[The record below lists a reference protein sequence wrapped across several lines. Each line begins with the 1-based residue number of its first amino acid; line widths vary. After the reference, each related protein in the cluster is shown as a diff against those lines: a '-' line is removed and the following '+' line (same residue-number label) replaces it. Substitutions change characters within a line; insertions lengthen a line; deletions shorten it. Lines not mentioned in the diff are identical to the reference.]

1 MKSINISLPEE
12 MRVYVEEQVASGGY
26 STTSEYIRQLIRQ
39 DRQQKAEKQLEQL
52 LLEGLNS
59 GEAAPMTAEDWA
71 EIRQAVTDKITA
83 RKSDSRM
90 S

>member
-12 MRVYVEEQVASGGY
+12 MRVYVEEQVANEGY

-39 DRQQKAEKQLEQL
+39 DRQQKAEKQLEKL

-59 GEAAPMTAEDWA
+59 GEATPMTAEDWT
-71 EIRQAVTDKITA
+71 EIRQAVKNKIATH
-83 RKSDSRM
+83 KNNNM
-90 S
+90 G

>member
-12 MRVYVEEQVASGGY
+12 MRIYVEEQVASGSY

-39 DRQQKAEKQLEQL
+39 DRQQKAEKHLEQL

-59 GEAAPMTAEDWA
+59 GEATPMTAEDWT
-71 EIRQAVTDKITA
+71 EIRQAVKNKIAA
-83 RKSDSRM
+83 RKNNHVG
-90 S
+90 

>member
-12 MRVYVEEQVASGGY
+12 MRIYIEEQVASGGY

-59 GEAAPMTAEDWA
+59 GEATPMSAKDWA
-71 EIRQAVTDKITA
+71 EIRQVVTDKIAA
-83 RKSDSRM
+83 RKNNPVG
-90 S
+90 

>member
-12 MRVYVEEQVASGGY
+12 MRIYIEEQVAIGGY

-59 GEAAPMTAEDWA
+59 GEASPMTAKDWA
-71 EIRQAVTDKITA
+71 EIRQAVTDKIAA
-83 RKSDSRM
+83 RKNNSVG
-90 S
+90 

>member
-12 MRVYVEEQVASGGY
+12 MRIYIQEQVASGGY

-59 GEAAPMTAEDWA
+59 GEATPMTAKDWA
-71 EIRQAVTDKITA
+71 AIRQVVTDKIA
-83 RKSDSRM
+83 GRKNNPVG
-90 S
+90 

>member
-12 MRVYVEEQVASGGY
+12 MRIYIEEQVANGGY

-59 GEAAPMTAEDWA
+59 GEATPMSAKDWA
-71 EIRQAVTDKITA
+71 EIRQVVTDKIAA
-83 RKSDSRM
+83 RKNNPVG
-90 S
+90 

>member
-12 MRVYVEEQVASGGY
+12 MRIYVEEQVASGSY

-39 DRQQKAEKQLEQL
+39 DRQQKAEKQLEEL

-59 GEAAPMTAEDWA
+59 GEATPMTAEDWT
-71 EIRQAVTDKITA
+71 EIRQAVKNKIA
-83 RKSDSRM
+83 VHKNNYAG
-90 S
+90 

>member
-12 MRVYVEEQVASGGY
+12 MRIYVEEQVASGDY

-59 GEAAPMTAEDWA
+59 GEATPMTAKDWA
-71 EIRQAVTDKITA
+71 AIRQVVTDKIAA
-83 RKSDSRM
+83 RKNNPVG
-90 S
+90 

>member
-39 DRQQKAEKQLEQL
+39 DRQQKAEKQLEKL

-59 GEAAPMTAEDWA
+59 GEATPMTAEDWT
-71 EIRQAVTDKITA
+71 EIRQAVKNKIATH
-83 RKSDSRM
+83 KNNNVG
-90 S
+90 

>member
-12 MRVYVEEQVASGGY
+12 MRIYIEEQVASGGY

-59 GEAAPMTAEDWA
+59 GEATPMTAKDWA
-71 EIRQAVTDKITA
+71 EIRQAVTDKIAA
-83 RKSDSRM
+83 RKNNPVG
-90 S
+90 

>member
-12 MRVYVEEQVASGGY
+12 MRIYIEEQVASGGY

-59 GEAAPMTAEDWA
+59 GEATPMTAKDWA
-71 EIRQAVTDKITA
+71 EIRQVVTDKIAA
-83 RKSDSRM
+83 RKNNPVG
-90 S
+90 

>member
-1 MKSINISLPEE
+1 MDLQRQGFNCLMDTLFKPFST
-12 MRVYVEEQVASGGY
+12 SGDY

-59 GEAAPMTAEDWA
+59 GEATPMTAKDWA
-71 EIRQAVTDKITA
+71 EIRQVVTDKIAA
-83 RKSDSRM
+83 RKNNRVG
-90 S
+90 

>member
-39 DRQQKAEKQLEQL
+39 DRQQKAEKQLEKL

-59 GEAAPMTAEDWA
+59 GEATPMTAEDWT
-71 EIRQAVTDKITA
+71 EIRQAVKNKIATH
-83 RKSDSRM
+83 KNNNM
-90 S
+90 G

>member
-12 MRVYVEEQVASGGY
+12 MRIYVEEQVASEGY

-59 GEAAPMTAEDWA
+59 GEATPMTAKDWA
-71 EIRQAVTDKITA
+71 EIRQAVTNKIAA
-83 RKSDSRM
+83 RKNNPVG
-90 S
+90 